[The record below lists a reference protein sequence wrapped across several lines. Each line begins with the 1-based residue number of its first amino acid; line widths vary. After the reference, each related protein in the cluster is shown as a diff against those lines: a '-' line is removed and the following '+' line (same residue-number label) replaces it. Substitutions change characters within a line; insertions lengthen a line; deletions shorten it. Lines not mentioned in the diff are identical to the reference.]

1 MKLLL
6 AMLYGFV
13 LGLAVWL
20 LAVAYLV

>member
-1 MKLLL
+1 MKLIG

-13 LGLAVWL
+13 LGVAVWF

>member
-6 AMLYGFV
+6 SLLYGFA
-13 LGLAVWL
+13 LGVAVWL